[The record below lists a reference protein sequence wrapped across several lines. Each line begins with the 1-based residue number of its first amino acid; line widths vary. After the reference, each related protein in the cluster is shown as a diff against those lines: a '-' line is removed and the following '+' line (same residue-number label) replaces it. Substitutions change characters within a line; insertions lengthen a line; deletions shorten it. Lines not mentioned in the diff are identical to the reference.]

1 MPTYII
7 NHKTMVKRYELG
19 QFVTTNYPILKFTP
33 KLTFE
38 IIIWPIVEP
47 PVKLYFAGVH
57 GVHGSEG

>member
-1 MPTYII
+1 ML
-7 NHKTMVKRYELG
+7 KRYELG

-38 IIIWPIVEP
+38 IIIWPILEP

>member
-1 MPTYII
+1 ML
-7 NHKTMVKRYELG
+7 KRYELG
-19 QFVTTNYPILKFTP
+19 QFVTTNYPFLEFTP

-38 IIIWPIVEP
+38 IIIWPILEH